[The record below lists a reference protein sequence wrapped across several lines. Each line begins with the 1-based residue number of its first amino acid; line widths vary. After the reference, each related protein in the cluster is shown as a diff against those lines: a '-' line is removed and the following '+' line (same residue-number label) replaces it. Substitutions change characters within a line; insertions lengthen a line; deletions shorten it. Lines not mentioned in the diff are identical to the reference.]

1 MSINEKKTKSTVFML
16 TASIVCLL
24 VIGYFLLVQDS
35 TTPSQVTRMQEM
47 TQQVN
52 SMEAGVK
59 QKKNDVIKLVDLYR
73 KKSGQT
79 AVNVNFMDL
88 NPKEKEL
95 LKEHI
100 AAEKDLS
107 VRSLLREILKKNDEL
122 TLLNDAI
129 VKIEKMLPAP
139 YIAKKGDSH
148 YQIALNFLVE
158 NEGIDEDNAKAILSR
173 TALFEELAEG
183 FKVWNFYT
191 GESYGTSVT
200 QGNASVSP
208 NSFVHRTKRKLMT
221 EHTNAVAQRDKV
233 TRDFIALEAKQ
244 DNVVS
249 QLNASTSE
257 NQALHSKVNALD
269 KHVNSMFY
277 RLDSMKN
284 LKKENILKS
293 RFLSSTKLKDVS
305 PKLFNQSLD
314 LNSEDQLV
322 ISAEE
327 VGVKNIKDITLF
339 PKFHKKET
347 GYKVIITSNK
357 QHALLILKD
366 KDKFKSE
373 RIVIAVK

>member
-129 VKIEKMLPAP
+129 AKIEKMLPAP